1 MDRVDVRGD
10 LIVFNGGEHHASIVR
25 WKRKKER
32 KKGRE
37 GGTKEG
43 RMNEWM
49 NEWILY
55 LYTIKNT
62 ISIAGGV
69 VFDYYKLR

>member
-32 KKGRE
+32 KKEREGGRE
-37 GGTKEG
+37 GRRKE
-43 RMNEWM
+43 E
-49 NEWILY
+49 
-55 LYTIKNT
+55 
-62 ISIAGGV
+62 
-69 VFDYYKLR
+69 